1 MTDDMIPSEAT
12 MAGCVAQS
20 IDGYVECT
28 CPNDAGICIDC
39 MTNEIENLRR
49 QLAQAQAR
57 ENTALAD
64 APPGVF
70 LSDDDCCLLGR
81 GLLDADE
88 MRDHLTPEA
97 LERYRRLI
105 NRIIDVGV
113 GEVDCPCDS

>member
-1 MTDDMIPSEAT
+1 ECGFRYRQDSGYCAAYRDRSLRCPDCPREH
-12 MAGCVAQS
+12 VA
-20 IDGYVECT
+20 
-28 CPNDAGICIDC
+28 
-39 MTNEIENLRR
+39 EIAEV
-49 QLAQAQAR
+49 LAV
-57 ENTALAD
+57 LAN

-70 LSDDDCCLLGR
+70 VSDVYCCVLGR
-81 GLLDADE
+81 GLHAAGE